1 MKIVYFA
8 RLTIITLLLACSF
21 SARISAAPQ
30 LQDDARLAPAG
41 SSFLNAADQCEEGAC
56 PVPVVNEQ
64 NQPVYAVV
72 SPVGYHAVEPIQ
84 QAPRLDSLAGK
95 RIAFT
100 GGSFMA
106 ATTHDELKRLILEEF
121 PTAKVYMFQDVGVG
135 GPYSVFGQ
143 TSQTKAFQ
151 SRLKELEIDAVI
163 SGNCGCGLCTV
174 KEAGSSIAAEYVGIP
189 AVTIGAPTFIP
200 QIRSTGV
207 NRGVPALRTAEY
219 PGAFASHTE
228 EELRRNTRETLWAQ
242 VKDALTR
249 PIEQTEIDE
258 FADAGKRPFDDVV
271 FTGTYDEVQEFF
283 LANRQTDGLPI
294 VPPTDALVREY
305 LRFTPLQ
312 PSDVLGVYAPSYR
325 ECTVYAAV
333 VNAVMAG
340 VPKELTP
347 VCLAMTQA
355 LGDGE
360 WRRPLASTHG
370 WTPYAWLNGPL
381 ARQLGVDAGQG
392 MISESKNKALGR
404 FLELAML
411 NLGGYYVKENR
422 MGTFGYLTP
431 FVFAEDEEACLRAG
445 WRPYHVETGRK
456 LNENVVTA
464 ASALA
469 WGNNVTPATDD
480 PARIMA
486 LIAFDVT
493 EKQQNGLGNTNPQ
506 VPRTIIVTEPV
517 AAALAKVYRAKGAL
531 EDALIETARRPL
543 YQRAYANY
551 WANTGSVQT
560 DRYSFDE
567 YYQKLRRD
575 PKERAATTKTPEWLQ
590 GVADR
595 DQLET
600 IATMLKGQTAILVA
614 GDAARN
620 KFLTLPGGGR
630 ASFDVKLPQNWNE
643 LVAPLG
649 YEPLERFWLTPQEES
664 ADAPARRENTTQT
677 AAPGVIVAPGN
688 LADGE
693 YRLARSADF
702 VTDAGL
708 LYHDGAGAAS
718 AWSYGADAPEV
729 LETTDSF
736 AELLANLP
744 PGGSLTVR
752 EGRVVSIVLRPGN
765 GGQRG
770 RGAVFRLSE
779 DYLDALDV
787 VVGVVTRRSKR
798 EGQTTPEG
806 ATLVVSARLVNF
818 RLALGD
824 APTLFQDATPQFITL
839 DGDVVALNPSAPL
852 GATATIGT
860 QNGDGTWRTLTF
872 TKSDRRLVE
881 IRYQAAE
888 RLRKRR

>member
-1 MKIVYFA
+1 MKTVCLA
-8 RLTIITLLLACSF
+8 RLTIITLLLVCSF
-21 SARISAAPQ
+21 SAEIGAAQ
-30 LQDDARLAPAG
+30 RLQDESAPPAVG
-41 SSFLNAADQCEEGAC
+41 SSFLNAPAQCQDETC
-56 PVPVVNEQ
+56 PLPVVNDQ

-72 SPVGYHAVEPIQ
+72 SPVGFHAVEPIV
-84 QAPRLDSLAGK
+84 QAPRLNSLAGK
-95 RIAFT
+95 RIALT

-106 ATTHDELKRLILEEF
+106 ATTHDELKRLIEEEF

-143 TSQTKAFQ
+143 TAQTKAFQ
-151 SRLKELEIDAVI
+151 SRLKELGIDAVI

-174 KEAGSSIAAEYVGIP
+174 KESGSAIAAEYIGIP
-189 AVTIGAPTFIP
+189 AVAIGAPTFIA

-219 PGAFASHTE
+219 PGAFASHSE
-228 EELRRNTRETLWAQ
+228 EELRRNTRETLWPQ
-242 VKDALTR
+242 IKDALTR
-249 PIEQTEIDE
+249 PVDQAEIDE
-258 FADAGKRPFDDVV
+258 YAASGRRPFNDVV

-305 LRFTPLQ
+305 LRFTPCD
-312 PSDVLGVYAPSYR
+312 PSDILGVYAPGYR
-325 ECTVYAAV
+325 ECSVYTAV

-347 VCLAMTQA
+347 VCVALTQA

-370 WTPYAWLNGPL
+370 WTPNAWLNGPL
-381 ARQLGVDAGQG
+381 ARQLGVDCGQG

-431 FVFAEDEEACLRAG
+431 FIFAEDEEACLRAG
-445 WRPYHVETGRK
+445 WAPYHVERGRK
-456 LNENVVTA
+456 INDNVVTA

-480 PARIMA
+480 PRRIME

-506 VPRTIIVTEPV
+506 VPRTVIVTEPV
-517 AAALAKVYRAKGAL
+517 ATALAKEYRDKETL

-543 YQRAYANY
+543 SMRAYANY
-551 WANTGSVQT
+551 WANTGSSQT

-567 YYQKLRRD
+567 YRQKLRRD
-575 PKERAATTKTPEWLQ
+575 PKERVALTKTPEWLR
-590 GVADR
+590 GATDR
-595 DQLET
+595 DQIET
-600 IATMLKGQTAILVA
+600 IATMIKGQTAILVA

-620 KFLTLPGGGR
+620 KFLTLPGGGC
-630 ASFDVKLPQNWNE
+630 ASFDVRLPENWNE

-649 YEPLERFWLTPQEES
+649 YEPLERFFLTSQEKN
-664 ADAPARRENTTQT
+664 ADAASIQENTKST
-677 AAPGVIVAPGN
+677 ANDAPGVIVAPEN

-693 YRLARSADF
+693 YRLARSIDF

-708 LYHDGAGAAS
+708 LCHDGNGAAS
-718 AWSYGADAPEV
+718 AWSYGADAPEI

-736 AELLANLP
+736 AELLANLQ
-744 PGGSLTVR
+744 PGSSLTVR
-752 EGRVVSIVLRPGN
+752 DGRVVSIVLRPAT
-765 GGQRG
+765 GGQRN
-770 RGAVFRLSE
+770 RNAVFRLPE
-779 DYLDALDV
+779 DKLDALDV
-787 VVGVVTRRSKR
+787 VVAVVTRRSKR
-798 EGQTTPEG
+798 EGQTTPDG

-818 RLALGD
+818 RLALGGS
-824 APTLFQDATPQFITL
+824 PTLAQGAASQFLTL
-839 DGDVVALNPSAPL
+839 DGDAAALNPGAPV
-852 GATATIGT
+852 GATAKVGT
-860 QNGDGTWRTLTF
+860 QNADGTWRTLTF
-872 TKSDRRLVE
+872 TKRDRRLVE

-888 RLRKRR
+888 QLR